1 MSSRASA
8 LCFGLII
15 AIIPALAL
23 GQAANSDE
31 RGAEP
36 AFRFVGPAPGVSGDS
51 SGSYD
56 AKALRIETQMGEYR
70 IVRGLEGPV
79 VGKIGLFSRPD
90 VAALVAP
97 SENAMREGREF
108 NRNHGPGMLAGITG
122 AAIFAFSLAAS
133 NAAGPNWGLTTG
145 TVGGAMLMLYGAV
158 RLDQAYSALSKSIW
172 WYNRDLKK

>member
-1 MSSRASA
+1 MSPRVSA
-8 LCFGLII
+8 FWLGLI
-15 AIIPALAL
+15 ATAIPAFATA
-23 GQAANSDE
+23 QAAHSGE
-31 RGAEP
+31 KAAEP
-36 AFRFVGPAPGVSGDS
+36 AFRFVDPAPGVTGDS

-56 AKALRIETQMGEYR
+56 TKALRIETQMGEYR

-145 TVGGAMLMLYGAV
+145 TVGGAMLMLYGAI
-158 RLDQAYSALSKSIW
+158 RLDKAYSALSKSIW

>member
-1 MSSRASA
+1 MSPRAFA
-8 LCFGLII
+8 FCFGLII
-15 AIIPALAL
+15 TAIPVVAIA
-23 GQAANSDE
+23 QAANSGE
-31 RGAEP
+31 RGADP
-36 AFRFVGPAPGVSGDS
+36 AFRSVVTAPDVTGDS

-56 AKALRIETQMGEYR
+56 AKALRIETQMGEFR

-90 VAALVAP
+90 ISALVAP

-122 AAIFAFSLAAS
+122 AAIFTFSVAAS
-133 NAAGPNWGLTTG
+133 SAAGPNWGMTTG

-158 RLDQAYSALSKSIW
+158 RLDKAYSALSKSIW

>member
-1 MSSRASA
+1 MSRPVSA
-8 LCFGLII
+8 FWFALVVAAL
-15 AIIPALAL
+15 PALAI
-23 GQAANSDE
+23 GQAGNPGKK
-31 RGAEP
+31 GA
-36 AFRFVGPAPGVSGDS
+36 APGNGFVATPPGVPGDS
-51 SGSYD
+51 AESYD
-56 AKALRIETQMGEYR
+56 ARALRIETQMGEYR

-133 NAAGPNWGLTTG
+133 HAAGPNWGLTTG
-145 TVGGAMLMLYGAV
+145 TVGGAMLMLYGTI
-158 RLDQAYSALSKSIW
+158 RLDKAYSALSKSIW

>member
-1 MSSRASA
+1 M
-8 LCFGLII
+8 
-15 AIIPALAL
+15 AI
-23 GQAANSDE
+23 GQAGNPGE
-31 RGAEP
+31 KGAV
-36 AFRFVGPAPGVSGDS
+36 AADRFVAAPLGVTGDS

-56 AKALRIETQMGEYR
+56 ARALRIETQMGEYR

-90 VAALVAP
+90 ISALVAP

-122 AAIFAFSLAAS
+122 AAIFTFSVAAS
-133 NAAGPNWGLTTG
+133 SAAGPNWGLTTG

-158 RLDQAYSALSKSIW
+158 RLDKAYSALSKSIW